1 MHVLLAQRLIL
12 ALHLLRPDLHRYV
25 CLRRR
30 PTRSACG
37 GRRSVLAL
45 ALFKVRG
52 SWADSAREPG
62 GCGKGSA
69 LPDVF
74 AVHVPHPPCGGA
86 TGTEPT
92 CLEPELLRSLSVSYL
107 QKASL
112 LFRACGASQRHEH
125 ILEVR
130 IRHLLTYEVALYQL
144 PQVPCTNSLQQRPRP
159 MRVVRQTKTPN
170 PRRDVMKIHTYT
182 GSLRSCRR
190 LRFVGDLH
198 KATILWMHQCQPC
211 TTRAELRFAQG
222 P

>member
-1 MHVLLAQRLIL
+1 MSWHEPPHEGTATAIGWLMHVLLAQRLIL
-12 ALHLLRPDLHRYV
+12 ALHLLRPDLNRYV

-170 PRRDVMKIHTYT
+170 PRRDVHEDSY
-182 GSLRSCRR
+182 
-190 LRFVGDLH
+190 LH
-198 KATILWMHQCQPC
+198 RKPS
-211 TTRAELRFAQG
+211 
-222 P
+222 